1 MPRRN
6 AVANPVYV
14 MTTVD
19 TEEEWDWSGP
29 FPMEGAPV
37 TNVGHLDRFQSL
49 CERHGI
55 AATYFTNHAVM
66 ADPAGRAVIQSLA
79 GRPGAEIGLHIHPW
93 NTPPLKPGGAVT
105 TRDTYLHNDAPDTI
119 AAKLDT
125 AYAAFVAAGLRP
137 TSFRGGRYSSGGEIH
152 AFLRRKG
159 FVADCSVVPYTTWP
173 DDGAPD
179 FRDRDLMPVRLP
191 PERAGEQ
198 ALWEI
203 PLSLG
208 YSRPPF
214 ALWASVFQAIER
226 TALRRLRLI
235 GIAERLGLVRRVWLN
250 FEVADRHD
258 WTPFMLLLQRL
269 GVPCITLTV
278 HSSSLVAGPG
288 PYTRTAVDET
298 RIHAQIESV
307 FGTLR
312 RLPGFVPA
320 TASDV
325 ARILESKH
333 AGPGH

>member
-1 MPRRN
+1 M
-6 AVANPVYV
+6 ADLVYV
-14 MTTVD
+14 MMTVD
-19 TEEEWDWSGP
+19 TEEEWDWNGP
-29 FPMEGAPV
+29 FPVAGAGI

-49 CERHGI
+49 CERHGM

-66 ADPAGRAVIQSLA
+66 ADPRGSAVIRSLA
-79 GRPGAEIGLHIHPW
+79 GRPSAEIGMHIHPW
-93 NTPPLKPGGAVT
+93 NTPPLEPSGVIT
-105 TRDTYLHNDAPDTI
+105 PRDTFLHNDTPAMVE
-119 AAKLDT
+119 AKLET
-125 AYAAFVAAGLRP
+125 TYAAFLAAGLKP

-152 AFLRRKG
+152 AFLRRRG

-179 FRDRDLMPVRLP
+179 FRDRGPMPVRLSP
-191 PERAGEQ
+191 GRDGEQ

-214 ALWASVFQAIER
+214 ALWASVFRTIEQ

-235 GIAERLGLVRRVWLN
+235 GLAARLGLVRRVWLN
-250 FEVADRHD
+250 FEVADRSD
-258 WTPFMLLLQRL
+258 WTPFMRLLQRM

-278 HSSSLVAGPG
+278 HSSSLVAGLG
-288 PYTRTAVDET
+288 PYTRHADDERRLYE
-298 RIHAQIESV
+298 RIDTV
-307 FGTLR
+307 FGSLR
-312 RLPGFVPA
+312 RLPGFIPA
-320 TASDV
+320 TVSDV

>member
-1 MPRRN
+1 MTH
-6 AVANPVYV
+6 PVLV

-19 TEEEWDWSGP
+19 TEEEWDWNGP
-29 FPMEGAPV
+29 FPMNGAAV
-37 TNVGHLDRFQSL
+37 SNIAHLGRFQEV
-49 CERHGI
+49 CERHGM

-66 ADPAGRAVIQSLA
+66 SDARASAVIRSLA
-79 GRPGAEIGLHIHPW
+79 SRPRTEIGMHIHPW
-93 NTPPLKPGGAVT
+93 NTPPLRTAKVVAP
-105 TRDTYLHNDAPDTI
+105 RDTFLHNDPAEMI
-119 AAKLDT
+119 AAKLET
-125 AYAAFVAAGLRP
+125 AYAAFVSAGLHP

-152 AFLRRKG
+152 AFLRNHG
-159 FVADCSVVPYTTWP
+159 FVAECSVVPYTSWS

-179 FRDRDLMPVRLP
+179 FRHRDLMPVRLP
-191 PERAGEQ
+191 PASDGGQ

-203 PLSLG
+203 PLSMG

-214 ALWASVFQAIER
+214 ALWASVFRTIEQ
-226 TALRRLRLI
+226 TALRHLRLI

-250 FEVADRHD
+250 FEIADPYD
-258 WTPFMLLLQRL
+258 WTPFILLLQKM

-288 PYTRTAVDET
+288 PYTRNANDER
-298 RIHAQIESV
+298 RIYEQIETV
-307 FGTLR
+307 FASLR
-312 RLPGFVPA
+312 RMSGFIPA